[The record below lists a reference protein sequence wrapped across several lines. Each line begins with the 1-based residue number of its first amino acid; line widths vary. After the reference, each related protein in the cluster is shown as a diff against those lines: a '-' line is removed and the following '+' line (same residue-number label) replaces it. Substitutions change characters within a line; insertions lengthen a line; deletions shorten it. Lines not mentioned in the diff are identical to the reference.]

1 MYNLNKLNG
10 LIVERYK
17 TKRNF
22 AKDMGLSER
31 TVYLKLQGKIE
42 FKPSEIEMA
51 CSLLGIPDSKI
62 PIYFFTKKV
71 QKN

>member
-10 LIVERYK
+10 LVVEKFK
-17 TKRNF
+17 TKRKF
-22 AKDMGLSER
+22 AKSMGLSER
-31 TVYLKLQGKIE
+31 TIYLKLQGKIE
-42 FKPSEIEMA
+42 FKPSEIDTA
-51 CSLLGIPDSKI
+51 CTILEIPENKI